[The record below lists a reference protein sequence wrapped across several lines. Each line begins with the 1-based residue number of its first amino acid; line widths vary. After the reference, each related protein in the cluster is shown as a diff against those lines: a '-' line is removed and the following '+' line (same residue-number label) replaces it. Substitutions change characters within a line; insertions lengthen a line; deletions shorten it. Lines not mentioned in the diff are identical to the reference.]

1 MSLKD
6 SLQGRL
12 EKLAEEMVPQLLDT
26 WRHDVQKRLDDLN
39 YSLAHRAVPEHRRPN
54 VSELALKHKAEQAG
68 QGKAEVRQL
77 RRNRKSGSIK

>member
-26 WRHDVQKRLDDLN
+26 WHDVQKRLDDLN
-39 YSLAHRAVPEHRRPN
+39 CSLAHRAVPERRRPN

-68 QGKAEVRQL
+68 QGKAEVRPL